1 MRKVLTNFCIF
12 VLFFLAWELFLAA
25 SNFKYTLIPTPT
37 RVILALGEII
47 TDRALWENT
56 FISFYRLAIGFVL
69 GCIFALPL
77 GLFIG
82 FYKKINYFIKP
93 LLFFIISLSPL
104 AWLPLLILWLGF
116 GDLAIIITIFI
127 TTFSTLLLLTIEC
140 FDKVNSNY
148 FKLALNL
155 KLNKLTFFKKIIL
168 PIVTQ
173 QILKNIKTIFLLSW
187 FMLLGSEMISF
198 SSGLGYYIL
207 LSKNYLRADTAISLI
222 FYIGMLLIC
231 LNSSLLLLFKQIYK
245 ISALKM
251 RFNYV
256 YKS

>member
-1 MRKVLTNFCIF
+1 MRKALTNFCIF
-12 VLFFLAWELFLAA
+12 VLFFLVWELFLAA

-47 TDRALWENT
+47 TDNTLWENT
-56 FISFYRLAIGFVL
+56 FISFYRLAIGFIL
-69 GCIFALPL
+69 GCSFAIPL

-116 GDLAIIITIFI
+116 GDLPIIITIFI

-140 FDKVNSNY
+140 FDKVNDNY
-148 FKLALNL
+148 FKFALNL
-155 KLNKLTFFKKIIL
+155 KLSKITFFTRIIL
-168 PIVTQ
+168 PIITK
-173 QILKNIKTIFLLSW
+173 QIFKNIKIVFLLSW
-187 FMLLGSEMISF
+187 FILLGSEMINF

-207 LSKNYLRADTAISLI
+207 LSKNYLRADTALSLI
-222 FYIGMLLIC
+222 FYIGILLIF
-231 LNSSLLLLFKQIYK
+231 LNSSILILFKQIHK
-245 ISALKM
+245 ISVLKM
-251 RFNYV
+251 GFNYV
-256 YKS
+256 YKN